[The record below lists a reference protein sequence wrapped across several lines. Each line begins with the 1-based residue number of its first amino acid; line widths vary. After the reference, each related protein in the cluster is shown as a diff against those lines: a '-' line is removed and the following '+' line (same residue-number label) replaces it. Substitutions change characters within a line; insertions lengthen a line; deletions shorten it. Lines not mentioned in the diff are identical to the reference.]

1 MSAADAVPAT
11 AANGPGATT
20 AADRLALAGLLAIA
34 LAVRL
39 AFYTGFFGSDEVTY
53 VANAY
58 RLLDGD
64 WQVSSYVGSNRYGMN
79 LPLAAMAFLFGRH
92 EMVANAYPLLCSLGE
107 VALVFHFGRQLL
119 GLRAAVLGALLLALL
134 PLHAHY
140 AGRLMADAPL
150 ALMITASFLFFWHG
164 ERNGDRC
171 SFVIAGLAAGCS
183 FWIKPHAIIY
193 LAVFAAYPLL
203 ARRWD
208 RRWLLMAGACGLMIA
223 ANCLLF
229 RFLSGDVF
237 FLVEAMRSRHT
248 GVDRAAAAAADPFHV
263 SAGYYLVYLLA
274 RVYHTW
280 IVFHL
285 ALAALFLWWLRRR
298 RGATADDDA
307 MRFLLWWAAGLLLV
321 FSLFVA
327 SWNPFVLI
335 PKQTNY
341 MLMFVAPLALLAGHA
356 AGPRPRRTVPD
367 PAAARRRAGAV
378 ADRDAAEPDPRVH
391 REQQGDRRIRPGTRR
406 RRGLRQHQRR
416 PRCAVRPPG
425 AAARGACRDPSHC
438 RPAGGRRRRARRITT
453 AAAGTALRGDRQ
465 RDRELGPRRA
475 AARHQPGTAVL
486 DRRRRP
492 AALGVRP
499 GSIAPAAVRCLRR
512 AAAGD
517 AGDACPAGAGFAD
530 AAAAGIRLPHSGA
543 GLRLR

>member
-229 RFLSGDVF
+229 RFLSGDFF

-356 AGPRPRRTVPD
+356 LAHARGVPFLILLLLVAGPALLLTAMQQSLIHVFTANSKATVEFARAHADAEVYGNTNAVRAAQFARLVQPHAALAEIRPIADLLAGADDGRGASPPP
-367 PAAARRRAGAV
+367 PAAPRYAV
-378 ADRDAAEPDPRVH
+378 IDSETVSWGRDEPLRDISQVPPCWIGEGVL
-391 REQQGDRRIRPGTRR
+391 QPSAYGLGPLL
-406 RRGLRQHQRR
+406 LRQF
-416 PRCAVRPPG
+416 
-425 AAARGACRDPSHC
+425 AAFAALLPETLAMRA
-438 RPAGGRRRRARRITT
+438 RPALASLT
-453 AAAGTALRGDRQ
+453 
-465 RDRELGPRRA
+465 
-475 AARHQPGTAVL
+475 QP
-486 DRRRRP
+486 RP
-492 AALGVRP
+492 AYVYR
-499 GSIAPAAVRCLRR
+499 IPAQGC
-512 AAAGD
+512 G
-517 AGDACPAGAGFAD
+517 
-530 AAAAGIRLPHSGA
+530 
-543 GLRLR
+543 